1 VRRAEAEATGPG
13 PIPKSTDLR
22 LASRGSTL
30 ALWQAHHVQALLRQ
44 RHPGLDV
51 DIEVLHTTGDI
62 ITDVPLA
69 MIGDK
74 GLFTKEVDGAVLDGR
89 ADCAVHS
96 FKDVP
101 TKMPDGLVLAAVME
115 REDPRDAFLP
125 GPGRTGK
132 LLELPAGARI
142 GTSSL
147 RRRSILLNAR
157 PDLVVEDLRGN
168 LDTRFRKL
176 EEGRYDGIIL
186 ALAGVR
192 RFGREAAVGEVLE
205 PPAWLPAAGQ
215 GALAIVARD
224 GDEETL
230 QRLRHLNHPATRA
243 ATAAERAFL
252 ARLEGGCQIPI
263 GALAT
268 IAGDDLSLS
277 GLVASL
283 DGSTVVRGEIRGPAD
298 QASSLGE
305 DLARELAGKGADR
318 VLREVRGSDRRD
330 IPDASA
336 P

>member
-1 VRRAEAEATGPG
+1 MKLE
-13 PIPKSTDLR
+13 

-30 ALWQAHHVQALLRQ
+30 ALWQAHHVQRLLSAMHEHLAVEIQ
-44 RHPGLDV
+44 
-51 DIEVLHTTGDI
+51 VLETTGDI

-89 ADCAVHS
+89 AHFAVHS

-101 TKMPDGLVLAAVME
+101 TRLPDGLVLAAVME

-125 GPGRTGK
+125 APGRTAA
-132 LLELPAGARI
+132 LADLPAGARV

-147 RRRSILLNAR
+147 RRRALLLGER
-157 PDLVVEDLRGN
+157 PDMVVEDLRGN
-168 LDTRFRKL
+168 LDTRLRKL
-176 EEGRYDGIIL
+176 DEGRYDGIIL

-192 RFGREAAVGEVLE
+192 RFGREDAVGELLE

-215 GALAIVARD
+215 GALAIVARED
-224 GDEETL
+224 DEETL
-230 QRLRHLNHPATRA
+230 GHLRLLDHGPTRA
-243 ATAAERAFL
+243 ATAAERSFL
-252 ARLEGGCQIPI
+252 AHLEGGCQIPI
-263 GALAT
+263 GALGT
-268 IAGDDLSLS
+268 HEDGRLRLR

-283 DGSTVVRGEIRGPAD
+283 DGSTILRG
-298 QASSLGE
+298 
-305 DLARELAGKGADR
+305 ELAGDNRRAADLGLELAGRLLDDGADA
-318 VLREVRGSDRRD
+318 VLREVRAINPRQ